1 MSINGWI
8 DREDM
13 ICLYTGILCVCMLS
27 HFSHVQLFAMPWT
40 VARQTPLSMG
50 FSRQVYWSGLPCC
63 PPGDLPDP
71 GTEPASLLSPA
82 LSDSFF
88 TTSTSWDALSPA
100 FTVLYFFHLWN
111 SWIGLRSIH
120 FKTLELLLICLSGF
134 REDCGPQ
141 QNILFLSASFHIT
154 CLSSAL
160 LENEYIQ

>member
-50 FSRQVYWSGLPCC
+50 FSRQVYWSRLPCP

-71 GTEPASLLSPA
+71 AIKPLVPPGKPSNQLIMTISLWWDHWFFFLKHSYFYFDIPIF
-82 LSDSFF
+82 SDFPIVNMYNLHS
-88 TTSTSWDALSPA
+88 
-100 FTVLYFFHLWN
+100 VLKLKKIKESRGGSMIKRLPRIW
-111 SWIGLRSIH
+111 SLAGKLRSH
-120 FKTLELLLICLSGF
+120 VLW
-134 REDCGPQ
+134 
-141 QNILFLSASFHIT
+141 
-154 CLSSAL
+154 SS
-160 LENEYIQ
+160 